1 MILTKVPYLSCNVF
15 FSQFTKK
22 FYLVDAELAVM
33 ENTPASHVEIEEEPN
48 ESTATP
54 SQDAH
59 NQGNLPILC
68 EHLFLINKLY
78 LYFLDSEPT
87 VIENTQL

>member
-1 MILTKVPYLSCNVF
+1 MILTKVPYISCNVF
-15 FSQFTKK
+15 FSQFTIFF
-22 FYLVDAELAVM
+22 FYLVDTELAVM

-59 NQGNLPILC
+59 NQGNLLIFYY
-68 EHLFLINKLY
+68 HLFLI
-78 LYFLDSEPT
+78 
-87 VIENTQL
+87 